1 MTTILYIILG
11 IVLLIIILSMIGPKH
26 YDVSRSIE
34 IERPKADVFEYLKYL
49 KNQQKWSPW
58 DKKEPDMEKRFTGTD
73 GEVGAISYWKG
84 KKVGEGEQEITKIV
98 AGERMEGELRF
109 MKPFKSTSDCYLI
122 AEEVTPQSTKVIWGF
137 KGKNA
142 FPMTIMALFM
152 NMDKMVGKDFEE
164 GLQDLKIILEK
175 K

>member
-1 MTTILYIILG
+1 M
-11 IVLLIIILSMIGPKH
+11 LLIVILSIIGPKH

-34 IERPKADVFEYLKYL
+34 ISKPKAEVFEYLKYL

-58 DKKEPDMEKRFTGTD
+58 DKKEPDMEKSFTGTD

-98 AGERMEGELRF
+98 EGERMEGELRF
-109 MKPFKSTSDCYLI
+109 IKPFKSTSDCYLI
-122 AEEVTPQSTKVIWGF
+122 AEEISPKGTKVTWGF
-137 KGKNA
+137 KGRNV

-164 GLQDLKIILEK
+164 GLSDLKVVLEK
-175 K
+175 S

>member
-11 IVLLIIILSMIGPKH
+11 IVILIVILSILGPKH

-34 IERPKADVFEYLKYL
+34 INRPKAEVFEYLKYL
-49 KNQQKWSPW
+49 KNQQKWSSW
-58 DKKEPDMEKRFTGTD
+58 DKKEPDMEKSFTGTD

-84 KKVGEGEQEITKIV
+84 KKVGEGEQEITNIV
-98 AGERMEGELRF
+98 EGERMEGELRF

-122 AEEVTPQSTKVIWGF
+122 AEEISPKGTKVIWGF
-137 KGKNA
+137 KGENA

-164 GLQDLKIILEK
+164 GLQDLKVLLEK
-175 K
+175 S